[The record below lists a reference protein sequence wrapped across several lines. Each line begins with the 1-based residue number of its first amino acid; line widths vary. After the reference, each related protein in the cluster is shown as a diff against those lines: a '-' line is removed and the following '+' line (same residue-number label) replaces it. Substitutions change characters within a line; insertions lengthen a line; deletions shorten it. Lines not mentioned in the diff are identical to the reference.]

1 MAQRETIDQ
10 LLERIAR
17 EDRQHYL
24 EIRDVVRE
32 VDTPNETSDSD
43 DDPIP
48 LWDGEWELA
57 SRLLHTNVTPTQPTS
72 YSALYEDEAYRSYQ
86 RRARLKFENVRGC
99 FSIRSRA
106 QITQMMNSERYR
118 LELAGLYEKYPEDG
132 GRQDLYMLIAMYIIH
147 TEEALQTTSTF
158 EGNNEDDDDDDN
170 DNDND
175 NDDDN
180 GDNKENGGNDKMSDR
195 KRKSSADIMSRPF
208 KTIRF

>member
-32 VDTPNETSDSD
+32 VDTPNEISDSD

-175 NDDDN
+175 NDN
-180 GDNKENGGNDKMSDR
+180 GDDKENRGNDR

>member
-32 VDTPNETSDSD
+32 VDTPYATSDSD

-48 LWDGEWELA
+48 LWDGEWDLA
-57 SRLLHTNVTPTQPTS
+57 SRLLRTNVTPTQPTS

-147 TEEALQTTSTF
+147 TEEALQTTSTY
-158 EGNNEDDDDDDN
+158 EGGNNDDDDDN
-170 DNDND
+170 DNDD
-175 NDDDN
+175 GN
-180 GDNKENGGNDKMSDR
+180 GDKENRGNDKMSDR